1 MKFQFLV
8 SALVL
13 SLHVFTYAQTK
24 SFKPYKDLPFAQETH
39 TAHPLYVDGSAIGVN
54 QLALTKDGHIWAATM
69 SGVFVKKHE
78 DATWE
83 YPTANERINGPVFS
97 LIYGIDQQVFAGT
110 WQGLFTVSETG
121 AVPLA
126 GIPETPISILSYD
139 SKGNLYAFGPD
150 GGWKCEEHGCEKLS
164 FSLPQSIRSAKVGP
178 DGAWW
183 VASDVGLYRFT
194 GSETH
199 HLYEKGTLISAYLNG
214 LDWDRDGILWVSGL
228 GGVSKLR
235 QLDVIDRITTEKGLP
250 TPYTTCI
257 AQSPDGTFWVGTE
270 RGVVRY
276 YTDGSHSLRFS
287 KRWLVNDHVTSILF
301 DEAGNAWIGTQKG
314 VSCIKAIDMTL
325 AEKEAYFYQ
334 TLMERHIREPWTAG
348 QVRLLEAGNLDT
360 WVPEDDDNDGE
371 YTSMYLAME
380 SFRYAATG
388 SADAREKAGKAF
400 RFLKKLE
407 EITGRDG
414 FFARSIVPPDWEQ
427 VHDPNSTYTPQ
438 EMAIRKVKEPRYKPV
453 ETRWHLSAD
462 GKWKW
467 KGDTSSDEMCGH
479 MFGYF
484 IYYQL
489 VADETEKSI
498 IRSHVS
504 KILDHLL
511 RHDFSLTDL
520 DGKPTRWGVWSPDQL
535 NRNPEWLPDRALN
548 SMEMLGFLKFG
559 YFITQNQRY
568 QDAYLHLIEKEG
580 YLENMGQIKHQNP
593 AWFIYF
599 DVMLASYIYPLLI
612 FGEEDPALKSYY
624 EQHMDDWFEDREGD
638 QNPLINFIYSY
649 TRGKR
654 EGLAASVAFLKDT
667 PLDLIDWVIDHRQ
680 REDIRLT
687 RSPVLEDL
695 QVDPLQP
702 PSLRAVV
709 RWDKNPW
716 DALSGNPFRVR
727 EPVFWLLPYWMGR
740 YLQMIE

>member
-1 MKFQFLV
+1 MKLQSFAILLSFAVCTAINAQEEITRYTDQPFL
-8 SALVL
+8 
-13 SLHVFTYAQTK
+13 
-24 SFKPYKDLPFAQETH
+24 QETH
-39 TAHPLYVDGSAIGVN
+39 TAHTLSVEGSAIGVN

-69 SGVFVKKHE
+69 SGVFVKKNEH
-78 DATWE
+78 AAWE
-83 YPTANERINGPVFS
+83 YPPVNEPINGPTLS
-97 LIYGIDQQVFAGT
+97 LIYGGDQQLVAGT
-110 WQGLFTVSETG
+110 WNGLYFISETG
-121 AVPLA
+121 AQRLS
-126 GIPETPISILSYD
+126 GIPDTPISVLSYD
-139 SKGNLYAFGPD
+139 LEGILHAFGPE
-150 GGWKCEEHGCEKLS
+150 GGWKCPGESCQRLS
-164 FSLPQSIRSAKVGP
+164 YDLPQSIRSAKQGP

-183 VASDVGLYRFT
+183 IASDVGLYRFYA
-194 GSETH
+194 SEKQ
-199 HLYEKGTLISAYLNG
+199 HLYKKGTLISAYLNG
-214 LDWDRDGILWVSGL
+214 LAWDSDGMLWVSGL

-235 QLDVIDRITTEKGLP
+235 QMEVVDRITTEQGLP
-250 TPYTTCI
+250 TPYTTCL
-257 AQSPDGTFWVGTE
+257 AQSPDGTIWVGTE

-276 YTDGSHSLRFS
+276 YRDGTHSLRFS
-287 KRWLVNDHVTSILF
+287 KRWLVDDHVTSILF
-301 DEAGNAWIGTQKG
+301 DEEGNAWIGTQKG
-314 VSCIKAIDMTL
+314 ISCIKANEMTL
-325 AEKEAYFYQ
+325 AEKEAFFYQ

-388 SADAREKAGKAF
+388 SADAREKAVKAF
-400 RFLKKLE
+400 RFLKQLE
-407 EITGRDG
+407 EVTGRDG

-427 VHDPNSTYTPQ
+427 VHDPNRTYTPQ
-438 EMAIRKVKEPRYKPV
+438 EVAIRKVKEPRYKPV

-489 VADETEKSI
+489 VANESEKVI
-498 IRSHVS
+498 IRNHVS

-548 SMEMLGFLKFG
+548 SMELLG
-559 YFITQNQRY
+559 YFQFGHMITQNPAYKQT
-568 QDAYLHLIEKEG
+568 YLHLIEKEG
-580 YLENMGQIKHQNP
+580 YLKNMSQISQQNP

-612 FGEEDPALKSYY
+612 WGEEDPERKAFY
-624 EQHMDDWFEDREGD
+624 ENHMDEWFVSRKGD
-638 QNPLINFIYSY
+638 QNPLINFIYNF
-649 TRGKR
+649 TRNKQ
-654 EGLAASVAFLKDT
+654 EALTESVAFLKDT

-687 RSPVLEDL
+687 RNPVLEDL

-716 DALSGNPFRVR
+716 DAVSGTPYRVR

-740 YLQMIE
+740 YLGMIE

>member
-1 MKFQFLV
+1 MATF
-8 SALVL
+8 
-13 SLHVFTYAQTK
+13 AQTTGF
-24 SFKPYKDLPFAQETH
+24 SSYADLPFVQETH
-39 TAHPLYVDGSAIGVN
+39 LAHPLTVDGSPVGVK
-54 QLALTKDGHIWAATM
+54 QLVVTDDGHIWVATLD
-69 SGVFVKKHE
+69 GIFLKNP
-78 DATWE
+78 AQANWQFPTWNSE
-83 YPTANERINGPVFS
+83 INGPVFTVFRTS
-97 LIYGIDQQVFAGT
+97 TGEIMAGAWNGVYKIESKGTTRASGIAD
-110 WQGLFTVSETG
+110 S
-121 AVPLA
+121 
-126 GIPETPISILSYD
+126 PISVLAED
-139 SKGNLYAFGPD
+139 ADGRMLAFGPD
-150 GGWKCEEHGCEKLS
+150 GVWKSNGRAFEKLS
-164 FSLPQSIRSAKVGP
+164 VDLPKSIRAVQVEPNGT
-178 DGAWW
+178 WW
-183 VASDVGLYRFT
+183 IASDVGLYRFSKGLT
-194 GSETH
+194 D
-199 HLYEKGTLISAYLNG
+199 HLYQKGTLISAYLNG
-214 LDWDRDGILWVSGL
+214 LAWDQEDILWASGL

-235 QLDVIDRITTEKGLP
+235 QMEVVERIGTEEGMP
-250 TPYTTCI
+250 TPYTTCL
-257 AQSPDGTFWVGTE
+257 AKAPDGTLWVGTE

-276 YTDGSHSLRFS
+276 HPDGSHSLRFS
-287 KRWLVNDHVTSILF
+287 KRWLVDDHVTAIAF
-301 DEAGNAWIGTQKG
+301 DAKGNAWIGTEKG
-314 VSCIKAIDMTL
+314 VSCIQRTEMNLKK
-325 AEKEAYFYQ
+325 KEAYFYK
-334 TLMERHIREPWTAG
+334 TLMDRHIRAPWTAG
-348 QVRLLEAGNLDT
+348 QVRLLEAGDIST

-371 YTSMYLAME
+371 YTAMYLAME

-388 SADAREKAGKAF
+388 SEDAREKAGKAF

-407 EITGRDG
+407 EVTGREG
-414 FFARSIVPPDWEQ
+414 FFARSIVPPGWER
-427 VHDPNSTYTPQ
+427 VHDPNKTYSPQ
-438 EMAIRKVKEPRYKPV
+438 EIAVRKVEEPRYKPV
-453 ETRWHLSAD
+453 ETRWHLSKD
-462 GKWKW
+462 GEWRW

-489 VADETEKSI
+489 VANEAEKTVV
-498 IRSHVS
+498 REHVS
-504 KILDHLL
+504 RILDHLI

-559 YFITQNQRY
+559 YSITQNPSY
-568 QDAYLHLIEKEG
+568 QEAYLHLIEKEG
-580 YLENMGQIKHQNP
+580 YMENMGQIRQQNP

-638 QNPLINFIYSY
+638 QNPLINFIYNY

-716 DALSGNPFRVR
+716 DAVSGNPFRVR